1 MEYVGILLLEMKLVS
16 MKQCDDPEST
26 RAGNDDMSEYV
37 AMETDGMR
45 ALGSERADA
54 LSLTSLIAQSGT
66 MQPPSCARSRG
77 PHSIFFA
84 LSGASSLASGV
95 MLAAWA
101 LAAREVDLGQLAA
114 PWPEPPQ
121 NRQRLLSR
129 RCLHSS
135 AISWPSLPNLLDM
148 SGVLEAEEDED

>member
-1 MEYVGILLLEMKLVS
+1 MEYVGILLLETKLVS

-26 RAGNDDMSEYV
+26 RAGNDDMSVHSNGNRWHESIGIRESGRIESNLLNSTVWYNAAPILCEV
-37 AMETDGMR
+37 KR
-45 ALGSERADA
+45 AA
-54 LSLTSLIAQSGT
+54 LY
-66 MQPPSCARSRG
+66 
-77 PHSIFFA
+77 FFA
-84 LSGASSLASGV
+84 SSGASSLASGV

-129 RCLHSS
+129 RCLRSS
-135 AISWPSLPNLLDM
+135 AVSRPSLPNLLDM
-148 SGVLEAEEDED
+148 SGFLEAEEDED